1 MYVRTF
7 LALGAV
13 LFGIACEVPVDTG
26 ASNPDFGVV
35 SVAIQPKTVTVLV
48 GDSLQLSASV
58 VMSNNRP
65 PNSVTWASANTA
77 LATVSATGLVRGRA
91 AGGLVIRAT
100 SGSKRDSAAVTV
112 VDPAPLPV
120 ASVSVAPSSVTVA
133 VGGAVSLVATLKD
146 ANGNTLAGRAITWAS
161 NNAAVAAVSGTGV
174 VTTAAAGSATITA
187 TSEGQSGSATV
198 SVTIVPV
205 ASVSVSPATA
215 SVQTGQTVQLTATP
229 KDGSG
234 GALSGRTVTWASS
247 NVGVAT
253 VSGNGLVGGVAAG
266 SATIT
271 ATSEGQ
277 NGSAAV
283 SVTIVPVAS
292 VVVSPATAGVQAG
305 QNVQLT
311 ATTKDAGGSV
321 LSGRTVTWA
330 SSNAAVAT
338 VSGTGLVTGV
348 AAGSATITAT
358 SEGKS
363 GTSALTVTAAIAPVA
378 SVTLSPSPATV
389 QLSGTLQVTAT
400 LKDAS
405 GNILSGRTV
414 TWASDNSGIAM
425 VSATGLVTGIVAGSA
440 TIRATSEGQSGTTP
454 LTVATSQPGQVTY
467 YRTNFSDGTL
477 GALGFYSYNGSGSW
491 AASTDYVDPGSAH
504 SIKFTIPGTKSDDA
518 AALQAWFGHGGLA
531 GSPLDPTL
539 DQDLFQEVRF
549 VIAPGAA
556 AAIGGNTC
564 AGNPTSQIKLHKSV
578 YGQVG
583 GNVNGWVMSDFA
595 PCGGVGAMATE
606 PELYGQST
614 AYSDMRKWPAP
625 LPFAEGQV
633 YDVIY
638 RYHRYSALGVGTVAV
653 WVNGVKIMDSV
664 QRNYLGTTGGSTAGL
679 VLWDGATYL
688 QSPFGPYSVYV
699 LFTQATNYPIG
710 AATASP

>member
-1 MYVRTF
+1 LTWERVMYVRTF

-13 LFGIACEVPVDTG
+13 FLTVACEVPVDTG

-35 SVAIQPKTVTVLV
+35 SVAIQPQTVTLLV

-58 VMSNNRP
+58 IMSNNRP
-65 PNSVTWASANTA
+65 PNSVTCASANTA
-77 LATVSATGLVRGRA
+77 LATVSAAGVVRGRA

-120 ASVSVAPSSVTVA
+120 ASVSVAPSSVTVT

-174 VTTAAAGSATITA
+174 VTAAAAGSATITA

-229 KDGSG
+229 KDASG
-234 GALSGRTVTWASS
+234 GA
-247 NVGVAT
+247 
-253 VSGNGLVGGVAAG
+253 
-266 SATIT
+266 
-271 ATSEGQ
+271 
-277 NGSAAV
+277 
-283 SVTIVPVAS
+283 
-292 VVVSPATAGVQAG
+292 
-305 QNVQLT
+305 
-311 ATTKDAGGSV
+311 

-389 QLSGTLQVTAT
+389 QISGTLQVTAT
-400 LKDAS
+400 LKDAN

-440 TIRATSEGQSGTTP
+440 TI
-454 LTVATSQPGQVTY
+454 
-467 YRTNFSDGTL
+467 
-477 GALGFYSYNGSGSW
+477 
-491 AASTDYVDPGSAH
+491 SA
-504 SIKFTIPGTKSDDA
+504 
-518 AALQAWFGHGGLA
+518 
-531 GSPLDPTL
+531 
-539 DQDLFQEVRF
+539 
-549 VIAPGAA
+549 
-556 AAIGGNTC
+556 
-564 AGNPTSQIKLHKSV
+564 
-578 YGQVG
+578 
-583 GNVNGWVMSDFA
+583 
-595 PCGGVGAMATE
+595 
-606 PELYGQST
+606 
-614 AYSDMRKWPAP
+614 
-625 LPFAEGQV
+625 
-633 YDVIY
+633 
-638 RYHRYSALGVGTVAV
+638 
-653 WVNGVKIMDSV
+653 
-664 QRNYLGTTGGSTAGL
+664 
-679 VLWDGATYL
+679 
-688 QSPFGPYSVYV
+688 
-699 LFTQATNYPIG
+699 
-710 AATASP
+710 

>member
-1 MYVRTF
+1 
-7 LALGAV
+7 
-13 LFGIACEVPVDTG
+13 
-26 ASNPDFGVV
+26 
-35 SVAIQPKTVTVLV
+35 
-48 GDSLQLSASV
+48 
-58 VMSNNRP
+58 
-65 PNSVTWASANTA
+65 TA
-77 LATVSATGLVRGRA
+77 
-91 AGGLVIRAT
+91 
-100 SGSKRDSAAVTV
+100 
-112 VDPAPLPV
+112 
-120 ASVSVAPSSVTVA
+120 
-133 VGGAVSLVATLKD
+133 
-146 ANGNTLAGRAITWAS
+146 
-161 NNAAVAAVSGTGV
+161 
-174 VTTAAAGSATITA
+174 AAAGSATITA

-229 KDGSG
+229 KDASG

-253 VSGNGLVGGVAAG
+253 VSGSGLGTAA
-266 SATIT
+266 
-271 ATSEGQ
+271 
-277 NGSAAV
+277 
-283 SVTIVPVAS
+283 
-292 VVVSPATAGVQAG
+292 
-305 QNVQLT
+305 
-311 ATTKDAGGSV
+311 
-321 LSGRTVTWA
+321 
-330 SSNAAVAT
+330 
-338 VSGTGLVTGV
+338 

-389 QLSGTLQVTAT
+389 QISGTLQVTAT
-400 LKDAS
+400 LKDAN

-440 TIRATSEGQSGTTP
+440 TISATSEGQSGTMP

-467 YRTNFSDGTL
+467 YRTNFSAGTL
-477 GALGFYSYNGSGSW
+477 
-491 AASTDYVDPGSAH
+491 
-504 SIKFTIPGTKSDDA
+504 
-518 AALQAWFGHGGLA
+518 
-531 GSPLDPTL
+531 
-539 DQDLFQEVRF
+539 
-549 VIAPGAA
+549 GAA

-688 QSPFGPYSVYV
+688 QSPFGAYSVYV

-710 AATASP
+710 AATARP

>member
-1 MYVRTF
+1 V
-7 LALGAV
+7 
-13 LFGIACEVPVDTG
+13 VPV
-26 ASNPDFGVV
+26 P
-35 SVAIQPKTVTVLV
+35 
-48 GDSLQLSASV
+48 
-58 VMSNNRP
+58 
-65 PNSVTWASANTA
+65 
-77 LATVSATGLVRGRA
+77 
-91 AGGLVIRAT
+91 
-100 SGSKRDSAAVTV
+100 
-112 VDPAPLPV
+112 
-120 ASVSVAPSSVTVA
+120 SVS
-133 VGGAVSLVATLKD
+133 
-146 ANGNTLAGRAITWAS
+146 GR
-161 NNAAVAAVSGTGV
+161 
-174 VTTAAAGSATITA
+174 
-187 TSEGQSGSATV
+187 
-198 SVTIVPV
+198 
-205 ASVSVSPATA
+205 PATA

-229 KDGSG
+229 KDASG

-253 VSGNGLVGGVAAG
+253 VSGSVLVSGVAAG

-277 NGSAAV
+277 SGSAVV

-311 ATTKDAGGSV
+311 ATTKDASGSV

-348 AAGSATITAT
+348 AAGSAPIT
-358 SEGKS
+358 
-363 GTSALTVTAAIAPVA
+363 
-378 SVTLSPSPATV
+378 
-389 QLSGTLQVTAT
+389 
-400 LKDAS
+400 
-405 GNILSGRTV
+405 
-414 TWASDNSGIAM
+414 
-425 VSATGLVTGIVAGSA
+425 
-440 TIRATSEGQSGTTP
+440 ATSEGQSGTMP

-467 YRTNFSDGTL
+467 YRTNFSGGTL

-564 AGNPTSQIKLHKSV
+564 AGNPTSQLKLHKSV

-606 PELYGQST
+606 PALYGQST

-625 LPFAEGQV
+625 LPVAE
-633 YDVIY
+633 
-638 RYHRYSALGVGTVAV
+638 
-653 WVNGVKIMDSV
+653 
-664 QRNYLGTTGGSTAGL
+664 
-679 VLWDGATYL
+679 
-688 QSPFGPYSVYV
+688 
-699 LFTQATNYPIG
+699 
-710 AATASP
+710 

>member
-13 LFGIACEVPVDTG
+13 LLTVACEVPVDTG

-35 SVAIQPKTVTVLV
+35 SVAIQTQTVTLL
-48 GDSLQLSASV
+48 SLQLSASV
-58 VMSNNRP
+58 IMSNNRP

-77 LATVSATGLVRGRA
+77 LATVSAAGVVRGRA

-120 ASVSVAPSSVTVA
+120 ASVSVAPSSVTVT

-146 ANGNTLAGRAITWAS
+146 GNGNTLAGRAITWAS

-174 VTTAAAGSATITA
+174 VTAAAAGSATITA

-229 KDGSG
+229 KDASG

-253 VSGNGLVGGVAAG
+253 VSGSGLVSGVAAG

-277 NGSAAV
+277 SGSAVV

-311 ATTKDAGGSV
+311 VTTKDASGSV

-338 VSGTGLVTGV
+338 VSGAGLATGV

-363 GTSALTVTAAIAPVA
+363 GTGALTVTAATAPVA

-389 QLSGTLQVTAT
+389 QISGTLQVTAT
-400 LKDAS
+400 LKDAN

-440 TIRATSEGQSGTTP
+440 TISATSEGQSGTTP

-633 YDVIY
+633 YDVVY

-688 QSPFGPYSVYV
+688 QSPFGAYSVYV

-710 AATASP
+710 AATAGP